1 MAGDKPLAG
10 HVAVVAGATRGA
22 GRGIAVSLGEAGAT
36 VYCTGRTSREHQ
48 SPMGRPET
56 IEETAEMVT
65 QGGGVGIAVRA
76 DHLIEADV
84 QALFRRVAEEQHG
97 RLDILV
103 NDIWGSESK
112 IHWDTPF
119 WEDDV
124 AEALAVLES
133 ALFTHLITSRY
144 GVPLLVARRCG
155 LAIEMTDGQTYQVRG
170 PMPYSL
176 AKIGAIHMA
185 QVMAAQ
191 LDEQK
196 LPHVTALAL
205 TPGFLRSE
213 EMLDKFGVDESHW
226 QDGGLTDPNFIASE
240 SPLYV
245 GRAVAALAADPAV
258 HRFHGQALSSWDLMR
273 VYGFSDRDGTQ
284 PDWGAHY
291 RKLWGPDASR

>member
-1 MAGDKPLAG
+1 MDVDKPLAG

-56 IEETAEMVT
+56 IEETAERVT

-84 QALFRRVAEEQHG
+84 QALFGRVAEEQHG

-103 NDIWGSESK
+103 NDIWGSESQ

-119 WEDDV
+119 WEDDM
-124 AEALAVLES
+124 AGALAVLAS
-133 ALFTHLITSRY
+133 ALHTHLITSRY
-144 GVPLLVARRCG
+144 GVPLMVARRRG
-155 LAIEMTDGQTYQVRG
+155 LVIEITDGQTYQVRG

-185 QVMAAQ
+185 QVMAAE
-191 LDEQK
+191 LDKHK

-226 QDGGLTDPNFIASE
+226 QDGACTDPNFIASE

-258 HRFHGQALSSWDLMR
+258 HRFHGHALSSWDLMH

-291 RKLWGPDASR
+291 RKLKGPDATR